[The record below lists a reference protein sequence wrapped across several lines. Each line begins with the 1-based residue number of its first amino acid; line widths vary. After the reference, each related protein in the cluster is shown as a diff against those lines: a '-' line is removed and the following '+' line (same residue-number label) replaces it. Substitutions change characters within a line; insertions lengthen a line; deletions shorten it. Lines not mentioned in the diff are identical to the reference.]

1 LRVLLLR
8 YNERVKAVEPDPSL
22 QIEIP
27 GNL

>member
-1 LRVLLLR
+1 MRDLLVR
-8 YNERVKAVEPDPSL
+8 YNEWVCAIEPDPSL